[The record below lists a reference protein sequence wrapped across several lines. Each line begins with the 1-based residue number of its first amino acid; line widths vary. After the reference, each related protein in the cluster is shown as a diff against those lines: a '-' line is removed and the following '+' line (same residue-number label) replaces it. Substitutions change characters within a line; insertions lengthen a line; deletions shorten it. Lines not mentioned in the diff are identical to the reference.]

1 MKIISALTTYFSHSN
16 YGQHHLKAEM
26 AQEKDKHG
34 IQVGGA
40 TRFSTFSTHAKSI
53 ARCFNAIERCL
64 ISGAIAFDTKA
75 VSDYMHPFEI
85 ITKLPN
91 SLSLC
96 VNIFRLVQIH
106 TDSEFSFITLIY
118 YSCLLLMACK
128 HLRGSIPPVLMFSPY
143 LLGLQ
148 LGFIKFL
155 GIPVCIYFQVSNIYL
170 SRFIHF
176 SNRHH

>member
-1 MKIISALTTYFSHSN
+1 
-16 YGQHHLKAEM
+16 M
-26 AQEKDKHG
+26 AQEKDKRG

-64 ISGAIAFDTKA
+64 ISGAVTFDTKA

-85 ITKLPN
+85 FTKLPN
-91 SLSLC
+91 RLSLC
-96 VNIFRLVQIH
+96 INIFRLVQIH

-118 YSCLLLMACK
+118 YSHLLLVDFK
-128 HLRGSIPPVLMFSPY
+128 HLRGNIPPVLMFSPY

-148 LGFIKFL
+148 LAFTKFL
-155 GIPVCIYFQVSNIYL
+155 KIPVCPYFQVLDIYL

-176 SNRHH
+176 SNRDH